1 MSSNFSFVQY
11 VCEQI
16 GPLGN
21 ILFKKVF
28 EDYTIYYNKKCVGL
42 ISDNRFFVRITPEGE
57 KAFPRLTKGTPYPNG
72 ADYFLIDDL
81 QDSRQLIRLLKI
93 TWKGL
98 PAIKKETV

>member
-1 MSSNFSFVQY
+1 MSSNFAFVQY

-16 GPLGN
+16 APIGS
-21 ILFKKVF
+21 ILFKKVC
-28 EDYTIYYNKKCVGL
+28 EDYFIYYNKKCIGV
-42 ISDNRFFVRITPEGE
+42 ISNNRFFVKITPEGE
-57 KAFPRLTKGTPYPNG
+57 KAFPRLPKVAPYPSG
-72 ADYFLIDDL
+72 ADYFLLEDL